1 MPARAYPARALGW
14 MGSAELPSWLARAFG
29 IAAVVVLVALGA
41 HVKLFLPGNPVPLT
55 LQTFFVLLAGAMLGP
70 RDGMIA
76 ALCYVCVG
84 IAGGPVFAL
93 GQGGLT
99 YLAGPTGGYLVG
111 FVAAAGVVGLAARTN
126 SHGDNPAPWRLAA
139 GLLAGGALILLLGA
153 AHLALVMGFGWR
165 HAVDFGVRPFIPG
178 DLLKV
183 AAAWTTVMAE
193 RRRSAEL
200 AAGLARRSRGGRDAS
215 GA

>member
-1 MPARAYPARALGW
+1 MTVPARAYPARALRW

-29 IAAVVVLVALGA
+29 IAAVVVLIALGA
-41 HVKLFLPGNPVPLT
+41 HVKLFLPGNPVPVT

-76 ALCYVCVG
+76 VLCYVCVG

-93 GQGGLT
+93 GQGGLA

-111 FVAAAGVVGLAARTN
+111 FVAAAGVVGVVTRTDTC
-126 SHGDNPAPWRLAA
+126 GEGAPSWRLTAGRLAA
-139 GLLAGGALILLLGA
+139 GLLAGAALILLLGA
-153 AHLALVMGFGWR
+153 AHLALVMGLGWR

-178 DLLKV
+178 ELLKV
-183 AAAWTTVMAE
+183 AVAWTTVVAE
-193 RRRSAEL
+193 RRL
-200 AAGLARRSRGGRDAS
+200 TGRSRAPRDAS